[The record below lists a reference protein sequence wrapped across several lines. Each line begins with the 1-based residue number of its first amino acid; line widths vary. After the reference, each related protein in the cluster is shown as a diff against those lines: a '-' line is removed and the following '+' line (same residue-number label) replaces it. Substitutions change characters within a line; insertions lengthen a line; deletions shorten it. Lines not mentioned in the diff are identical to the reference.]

1 MREYVVGWSGISF
14 NAPPFQ
20 NVTLSQA
27 LFCFIYFLSCF
38 IYFLSGRVAFNM
50 TVTSRIVIGFFSFC
64 FEHICSPVYT
74 KHNRLKS
81 ENCSS
86 QHDEVLVP
94 LTRVGRVAGRCAA
107 LVPQKKLRN

>member
-1 MREYVVGWSGISF
+1 MREYVVGWSWISF

-27 LFCFIYFLSCF
+27 LFCFIYFLS
-38 IYFLSGRVAFNM
+38 GRVALNM
-50 TVTSRIVIGFFSFC
+50 TVTSRIVIRFFSFC

-74 KHNRLKS
+74 KYNILKP

-94 LTRVGRVAGRCAA
+94 LTSVGRVAGRCAA